1 MLKNIRSCFYRFKGL
16 QVPLEKYLFPVVLL
30 LYPIIGAGEGLDISD
45 TTYAL
50 TNYEYM
56 DRIDPMWAISTFAAN
71 ITGSLIMKL
80 PFAGTML
87 GVSIIC
93 SLIISLTALVSYYL
107 LRKWM
112 PGWMIFI
119 GLFIA
124 ESLCWCPRV
133 ILYNYLT
140 YLFFTLGILF
150 LFIGMF
156 DWEREKIFLFL
167 AGMCFGLN
175 VMVRFPNI
183 VEAGMI
189 VVLWFYMAVT
199 GSGISETVRKT
210 GICIGGY
217 FLGLFIPYVL
227 ILFMYGPGA
236 YLKMIQSLF
245 GMTGG
250 ASDYQAGGMLSSIIS
265 AYMTTAGNM
274 AIMLP
279 CIAAGIIM
287 FVMLPGKYVPV
298 KKLLY
303 VAGLLVLVR
312 FYFGR
317 GIFTRNYFYYDS
329 VFQAAMMFV
338 VFGIVML
345 IIGSLGV
352 LNGSRQE
359 QTLAFGALM
368 VILITP
374 IGSNNYTFPV
384 INNLFV
390 AAPIILW
397 IMRRLMQRMGER
409 DVDFPWQAMMTMV
422 IAVLLVQGAI
432 FHAVFAFKDGDDGS
446 VRDSHSEV
454 PKVAA
459 MRTGSDN
466 AGTLDE
472 LYRFLEEK
480 DLFDKKVILF
490 GDIPGISYVFDME
503 MAIDSAWPDLDSY
516 SCDKFREQLESA
528 APDREET
535 LIITG
540 SPIPEYA
547 SSGRKYDI
555 LLDYIASSDYNKVF
569 ENDKY
574 TVYAA
579 ADESED

>member
-1 MLKNIRSCFYRFKGL
+1 MLKNIRSYFYRFKGL
-16 QVPLEKYLFPVVLL
+16 QAPLEKYLFPVVLL
-30 LYPIIGAGEGLDISD
+30 LYPLLGVGEGLDISD

-50 TNYEYM
+50 ANYEFL
-56 DRIDPMWAISTFAAN
+56 DRIDPMWAISTFVAN
-71 ITGSLIMKL
+71 ITGSLVMRL

-87 GVSIIC
+87 GISIFC
-93 SLIISLTALVSYYL
+93 SLVISATALISYYL
-107 LRKWM
+107 LQKWM

-156 DWEREKIFLFL
+156 DWEREKRFLFL

-189 VVLWFYMAVT
+189 VVLWFYMAIT
-199 GSGISETVRKT
+199 GSKISEIAKKT
-210 GICIGGY
+210 LICIGGY
-217 FLGLFIPYVL
+217 LLGVFVPYVL
-227 ILFMYGPGA
+227 ILFMYGPRA
-236 YLKMIQSLF
+236 YIQMIQSLF

-265 AYMTTAGNM
+265 AYLTTAGNM
-274 AIMLP
+274 AVMLP

-338 VFGIVML
+338 VFGIVIL
-345 IIGSLGV
+345 VIGSLGV

-374 IGSNNYTFPV
+374 IGSNNYSFPV

-390 AAPIILW
+390 AAPLTLW
-397 IMRRLMQRMGER
+397 IMRRLMQRMG
-409 DVDFPWQAMMTMV
+409 DGDYNFPWQAMITMV

-432 FHAVFAFKDGDDGS
+432 FHASFAFKDGDDGR
-446 VRDSHSEV
+446 VRDSRSV
-454 PKVAA
+454 VQKVAA

-466 AGTLDE
+466 AESLDE

-503 MAIDSAWPDLDSY
+503 PAIDSAWPDLDSY
-516 SCDKFREQLESA
+516 SLDKFTMQLDSA
-528 APDREET
+528 APFRDET

-547 SSGRKYDI
+547 SAGRKYDI
-555 LLDYIASSDYNKVF
+555 LLDYITSNDYNKVF

-579 ADESED
+579 R